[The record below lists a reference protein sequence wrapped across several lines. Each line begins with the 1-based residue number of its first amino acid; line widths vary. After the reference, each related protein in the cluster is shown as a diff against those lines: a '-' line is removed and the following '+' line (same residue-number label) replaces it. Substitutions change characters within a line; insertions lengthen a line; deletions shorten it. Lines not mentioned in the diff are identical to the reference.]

1 MGKALGMTRN
11 RTALAIFVV
20 LTAAA
25 LLIALGFAVTD
36 EREDEVVASAAR
48 TSTVLGAP
56 PPAPPVPARVSDPP
70 GGGFVAEEARTVELG
85 LPAPARFRPNGAERA
100 LAEFMDAWHDR
111 AWDRMALWTTP
122 PFRERF
128 DDPGAELRRR
138 YGAFRLLGWTIDS
151 ERLQPLLAR
160 FTVLT
165 AYRDVRPQVEREE
178 LRLFALRFGGRWGMS
193 LELTPRPE
201 AGPEPG

>member
-1 MGKALGMTRN
+1 MTRN

-25 LLIALGFAVTD
+25 LLIALGFAVID
-36 EREDEVVASAAR
+36 EREDEVVASATR

-56 PPAPPVPARVSDPP
+56 SPAPLVPAARVSDPP
-70 GGGFVAEEARTVELG
+70 GGGFVAGEVGAVELG
-85 LPAPARFRPNGAERA
+85 LPAPARFRPGGAERA

-128 DDPGAELRRR
+128 GDPGAELRRR

-178 LRLFALRFGGRWGMS
+178 LRLFAQRFGDRWGMS
-193 LELTPRPE
+193 LALLPAPE
-201 AGPEPG
+201 AGPDPG